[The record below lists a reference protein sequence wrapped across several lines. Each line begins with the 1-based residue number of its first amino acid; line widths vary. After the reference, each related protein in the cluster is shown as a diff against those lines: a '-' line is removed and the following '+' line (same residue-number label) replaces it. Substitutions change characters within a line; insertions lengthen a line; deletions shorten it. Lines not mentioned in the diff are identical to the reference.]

1 MKRFAPPALAALALA
16 GLVAVAPGLY
26 ADEIGLPDSGGK
38 VHVVVTGDTLW
49 DIAQAYLEDPFQ
61 WPKIWRD
68 NDQVVNPDLIF
79 PGGRLRIPVGLL
91 KPEIREQVVQAE
103 VPPEVVEVPVP
114 NGTLNPAMVESA
126 GYIVDDLNEL
136 GEVVGTIEQHTLIG
150 QGDPIFLKFDEE
162 TAAPGDQYMLV
173 RPQHRVRHH
182 GRVVH
187 VLGVMRVSGVE
198 GTTVHG
204 RVERFYD
211 HIVAGDLA
219 VPYERPVVDITEAA
233 PDLTGRVIATEDG
246 RTIVAQGDVT
256 FLDKGAADG
265 LAPGML
271 LEVTTEGEKIDPE
284 GLFNSVDVPPRPLA
298 RLRVLSVRDDNATAW
313 VEQSAGVIQVGAPFR
328 NAAPSEM
335 TGPVSSTAV
344 DQPGKSAS

>member
-1 MKRFAPPALAALALA
+1 MKRFRAPALAALALA
-16 GLVAVAPGLY
+16 GLVANVPGLY
-26 ADEIGLPDSGGK
+26 ADEIAVPDTGGK
-38 VHVVVTGDTLW
+38 VHVVIHGDTLW

-68 NDQVVNPDLIF
+68 NNQVINPDLIF
-79 PGGRLRIPVGLL
+79 PGGRIRIPVALL
-91 KPEIREQVVQAE
+91 KPEIREEIVRAE
-103 VPPEVVEVPVP
+103 TPPEVVEVPVP
-114 NGTLNPAMVESA
+114 RGTLNPAMVESA
-126 GYIVDDLNEL
+126 GYLVDDINEL

-150 QGDPIFLKFDEE
+150 QGDPIFLKFDDEG
-162 TAAPGDQYMLV
+162 AAPGDRYLLV
-173 RPQHRVRHH
+173 RPQHKVRHH

-187 VLGVMRVSGVE
+187 VLGVVRVGGVE

-265 LAPGML
+265 LAPGMV
-271 LEVTTEGEKIDPE
+271 LEVTTEGETIDPA
-284 GLFNSVDVPPRPLA
+284 GLFNTVHVPPRPLA

-313 VEQSAGVIQVGAPFR
+313 VERSEGVIEVGAPFR

-335 TGPVSSTAV
+335 TGTMSSTAV
-344 DQPGKSAS
+344 VEPGKSTS